1 MMISLTKDTFQLIRV
16 FEPKLSYSDK
26 YSVIKAVVNNQIS
39 GTTENVQIF
48 EYKLAE
54 LFDRKF
60 AIALTNGT
68 TALEMALR
76 TLDLKKNDEVV
87 VPSFTII
94 SCLSAIVR
102 SGAKP
107 VFCDVDKD
115 SWNMTLDDVKR
126 VVTPNTKAL
135 IMVHTYGLPAD
146 AKNIKEFCQ
155 KEGIKIIEDTAEAH
169 GQYESGIKCGSFGLL
184 STLSFYAN
192 KHITTGEGG
201 AILTDS
207 EELYLKLKKMVNLDF
222 GKINRFNHS
231 NLYWNHRLGGLQA
244 ALGIAQINGV
254 NKTIKNKQKQAKIY
268 DKAFSGSENLFS
280 IPQKSYG
287 STENHYWV
295 YGIVLKKDNERDKLM
310 SYLEKENIQTRAFF
324 WPLHLQDAIKDYS
337 LNTKELKNSEHIGK
351 NGLYLPIGKHMSL
364 KKQRYVI
371 SKILKFYGF

>member
-1 MMISLTKDTFQLIRV
+1 MMIGLTKDTFQLIRV
-16 FEPKLSYSDK
+16 FEPKLSFSDK
-26 YSVIKAVVNNQIS
+26 YSVIKAVVKNQIS

-48 EYKLAE
+48 EHKLAK

-68 TALEMALR
+68 TALEMALI
-76 TLDLKKNDEVV
+76 TLNLNENDEVV

-146 AKNIKEFCQ
+146 AKNITEFCQ

-254 NKTIKNKQKQAKIY
+254 NKTIKIKQKQAKIY
-268 DKAFSGSENLFS
+268 DKAFSGFENLFS
-280 IPQKSYG
+280 IPQKFSG
-287 STENHYWV
+287 KTKNHYWV

-310 SYLEKENIQTRAFF
+310 NYLEKANIQTREFF
-324 WPLHLQDAIKDYS
+324 WPLHLQDAIKEYS
-337 LNTKELKNSEHIGK
+337 LSNKELKNSEYIGK
-351 NGLYLPIGKHMSL
+351 NGLYLPTGKHLSI

-371 SKILKFYGF
+371 SKVLEFYGA